1 MVKKCLL
8 VLLLIATQAAAAD
21 RVWYFPALP
30 YGPGRWSLLKIANN
44 DKQPQDVKLDVFD
57 EQGAPIPIDSPVH
70 LKAGETREIRIEKDS
85 KRSEF
90 CWARLEAAKKGA
102 AKLTIEAATE
112 RLTGNAIERFTRR
125 NEEPST

>member
-1 MVKKCLL
+1 MLMKWLA
-8 VLLLIATQAAAAD
+8 LLLWFATQAAASD

-30 YGPGRWSLLKIANN
+30 YGPGRWSLLTIANN
-44 DKQPQDVKLDVFD
+44 DKQPQDVRLEVFD
-57 EQGAPIPIDSPVH
+57 EQGVPIPIESPVH

-102 AKLTIEAATE
+102 GK
-112 RLTGNAIERFTRR
+112 
-125 NEEPST
+125 